1 MNLNYGHDIY
11 NLAKKLYPINRSLT
25 GQGFRDSLKIID
37 EELGGG
43 CLNIHEIKSG
53 TKAYDW
59 TVPDEWHINDAYI
72 ITPDGEKICDFKALN
87 IHVLGYSEAIDKEV
101 SLKEL
106 NEHLYSLEN
115 NQDAVPYVTSYYQR
129 RWGFCI
135 KHSDRVKLKDGIY
148 KVFIDSKHDENG
160 VLNYADYVIK
170 SSYGNEDEILISTYL
185 CHPSLAN
192 DNLSGPCVA
201 TYLIKELL
209 KIKEQKGLKYNYRFV
224 FIPETIGS
232 IVYISKHLEHL
243 QKNVKAGFVLT
254 CLGDDMAYS
263 ILHSPDENTLA
274 DKVAYHVLNDKY
286 NFKSYSFY
294 ERGSDE
300 RQYCSP
306 LVGLPV
312 VGICRSK
319 YSEYMQYHTSLDNL
333 DFISEKGLSGGFSA
347 MLEIIKTLEINENY
361 QVTVF
366 CEPQLGKRGLYRTI
380 CIKGAGRPVVA
391 DVLAFANGKN
401 DVIDIANKLNLKVYE
416 LENDI
421 NALLEHELI
430 KKV

>member
-1 MNLNYGHDIY
+1 MNYGKNIY

-37 EELGGG
+37 EELGGEV
-43 CLNIHEIKSG
+43 LNIYEIKSG
-53 TKAYDW
+53 TKVYDW

-72 ITPDGEKICDFKALN
+72 ITPGGEKICDFKALN
-87 IHVLGYSEAIDKEV
+87 LHVLGYSEAIDKEV

-135 KHSDRVKLKDGIY
+135 KHSDRLKLKDGIY
-148 KVFIDSKHDENG
+148 KVFIDSRHDENG

-170 SSYGNEDEILISTYL
+170 SSYDNKDEILISTYL

-274 DKVAYHVLNDKY
+274 DKVAYHVLHTKNNFYKY
-286 NFKSYSFY
+286 GYAN
-294 ERGSDE
+294 RGSDE

-347 MLEIIKTLEINENY
+347 MLEIIKTLEINEIY
-361 QVTVF
+361 ISTTF
-366 CEPQLGKRGLYRTI
+366 CEPQLGKRGLYRSLS
-380 CIKGAGRPVVA
+380 IKNAGRPIIT
-391 DVLAFANGKN
+391 DILAFTNGKN
-401 DVIDIANKLNLKVYE
+401 DVIDISNKLNLKAYE
-416 LENDI
+416 LENEI
-421 NALLEHELI
+421 NVLLEHNLI

>member
-1 MNLNYGHDIY
+1 MNYGKNIY

-37 EELGGG
+37 EELGGEV
-43 CLNIHEIKSG
+43 LNIHEIKSG
-53 TKAYDW
+53 TKVYDW
-59 TVPDEWHINDAYI
+59 TVPDEWCINDAYI

-87 IHVLGYSEAIDKEV
+87 LHVLGYSEAIDKEV

-106 NEHLYSLEN
+106 NEHLYSLEKLP
-115 NQDAVPYVTSYYQR
+115 DAVPYVTSYYQR

-135 KHSDRVKLKDGIY
+135 KHSDRLKLKDGIY

-170 SSYGNEDEILISTYL
+170 SSYDNEDEILISTYL

-224 FIPETIGS
+224 FVPETIGS

-274 DKVAYHVLNDKY
+274 DKVAYHILNDKH

-294 ERGSDE
+294 KRGSDE

-319 YSEYMQYHTSLDNL
+319 YNEYMQYHTSLDNL
-333 DFISEKGLSGGFSA
+333 DFISEKGLDSSFNV
-347 MLEIIKTLEINENY
+347 MFEIIKTLEINEIY
-361 QVTVF
+361 ISTTF
-366 CEPQLGKRGLYRTI
+366 CEPQLGKRGLYRSLS
-380 CIKGAGRPVVA
+380 IKNAGRPIIT
-391 DVLAFANGKN
+391 DILAFTNGKN
-401 DVIDIANKLNLKVYE
+401 DVIDISNKLNLKAYE
-416 LENDI
+416 LENEI
-421 NALLEHELI
+421 NVLLEHNLI

>member
-1 MNLNYGHDIY
+1 MNYGKNIY

-43 CLNIHEIKSG
+43 CLNVYEIKSG
-53 TKAYDW
+53 TKVYDW

-72 ITPDGEKICDFKALN
+72 ITPGGEKICDFKALN
-87 IHVLGYSEAIDKEV
+87 LHVLGYSEAIDKEV

-106 NEHLYSLEN
+106 NEHLYSLEKLP
-115 NQDAVPYVTSYYQR
+115 DAVPYVTSYYQR

-135 KHSDRVKLKDGIY
+135 KHSDRLKLKDGIY

-170 SSYGNEDEILISTYL
+170 SSYDNKDEILISTYL

-254 CLGDDMAYS
+254 CLGDDMNYGLLS
-263 ILHSPDENTLA
+263 SPCENTLA
-274 DKVAYHVLNDKY
+274 DKVAYHVLHTKNNFYKY
-286 NFKSYSFY
+286 GYAN
-294 ERGSDE
+294 RGSDE

-306 LVGLPV
+306 LVNLPV
-312 VGICRSK
+312 VGVCRSL
-319 YSEYMQYHTSLDNL
+319 YGRFNEYHTSLDNL
-333 DFISEKGLSGGFSA
+333 DFISEKGLDSSFNV
-347 MLEIIKTLEINENY
+347 MLEIIKTLEINEIY
-361 QVTVF
+361 ISTTF
-366 CEPQLGKRGLYRTI
+366 CEPQLGKRGLYRTLSDKI
-380 CIKGAGRPVVA
+380 TGRPIIA
-391 DVLAFANGKN
+391 DVLAFTNGKN
-401 DVIDIANKLNLKVYE
+401 DVIDISNKLNLKAYE
-416 LENDI
+416 LENEI
-421 NALLEHELI
+421 NVLLEHNLI